1 MDMSKSLWD
10 TRSMADQP
18 TLARRAL
25 GLAFTRLRIK
35 RHMTPAQVGAAI
47 GVSRQTIG
55 RIEEGSQATHIL
67 KAQALCDFFEVSPE
81 EKSRLCDL
89 ATRGNEKGW
98 WEPYFDKGRG
108 TAAAPKTP
116 LFLETERSAIR
127 TWGIE
132 TEVIPGPLQTLEFLR
147 ELQAAGLP
155 ILEDDAAA
163 AQGLRAHRQKS
174 NDERPDNPEMELIIG
189 QAAIYYLNQLRD
201 EVRDGQWARIREMAA
216 RPNVTIRVLNRLH
229 AATANSFTIL
239 TPADELPPF
248 VYLDAVDGCRY
259 IEDPDVVSLYERT
272 FVAARESTEII

>member
-1 MDMSKSLWD
+1 MWN
-10 TRSMADQP
+10 TGPMADQP

-25 GLAFTRLRIK
+25 GLAFTRLRIE
-35 RHMTPAQVGAAI
+35 RQLTPAQVGAAI

-55 RIEEGSQATHIL
+55 RIEGGEQATHIL
-67 KAQALCDFFEVSPE
+67 KAQALCEFFKVSPE

-89 ATRGNEKGW
+89 ATRGTEKGW
-98 WEPYFDKGRG
+98 WEPYFDKRRG

-116 LFLETERSAIR
+116 LFLETERSASRI
-127 TWGIE
+127 WGLE

-147 ELQAAGLP
+147 AIQSAGLP
-155 ILEDDAAA
+155 ILDDDAAA

-174 NDERPDNPEMELIIG
+174 HDERLDNPEMELIIG
-189 QAAIYYLNQLRD
+189 QAAIYYLNQLPA
-201 EVRDGQWARIREMAA
+201 EVQDGQWARMREMAD

-239 TPADELPPF
+239 TPADDLPPF

-272 FVAARESTEII
+272 FAAARENTEII